1 LDHIKEFDS
10 RREGA
15 FLAYMRQILMNLIRD
30 EARRVGRR
38 PEHGAMVEEIASSG
52 PSPLDDAVGKDA
64 LERYDAALSKL
75 SEEQRQ
81 AVILRVELGYTYAQ
95 IGEALGNTTG
105 DAARM
110 AVTRAIARLG
120 RTMRAGDRNT

>member
-1 LDHIKEFDS
+1 
-10 RREGA
+10 
-15 FLAYMRQILMNLIRD
+15 MRQILMNLIRD